1 MESWSFPVAKT
12 DAMNHH
18 SRAFFIIPFSEADLI
33 IQSVKEDDSSEFRH
47 SRPTGVLC
55 IDFDDPLEFL
65 GGPEVLEEFYEDYS
79 LYLFSLFAACS
90 MRDGS

>member
-1 MESWSFPVAKT
+1 MH
-12 DAMNHH
+12 NH
-18 SRAFFIIPFSEADLI
+18 SRSFFILPFSEADLVS
-33 IQSVKEDDSSEFRH
+33 QNGDHVEASVGPEN
-47 SRPTGVLC
+47 RPVGVLC

-65 GGPEVLEEFYEDYS
+65 GGQEVLEEFCGDYS